1 VLRAIRDFYVLNAA
15 PERVGLPGS
24 GWRIGLVCN
33 GSAALAW
40 LHRRYS
46 ESASTIASSR

>member
-1 VLRAIRDFYVLNAA
+1 MLRAVRDFYVLNAG

-24 GWRIGLVCN
+24 GWKVGLVCN
-33 GSAALAW
+33 ATAALAW
-40 LHRRYS
+40 LHGRYS